1 MKFYLLMV
9 VVNKKGLLRVFPS
22 VNQKGLLRGFFCWVK
37 FQVKGVGYYNLI
49 AFDMLNWNNNGLTES
64 NTRKREFLEMIEI
77 QKSKNTINAKT
88 DTKYLS
94 KIYHNII

>member
-1 MKFYLLMV
+1 MKSLVKTATEYKLDKPASTYKIEWIDKK
-9 VVNKKGLLRVFPS
+9 NKTALTNHSSEKKH
-22 VNQKGLLRGFFCWVK
+22 Q
-37 FQVKGVGYYNLI
+37 
-49 AFDMLNWNNNGLTES
+49 FDFEGTKIIKTES

-77 QKSKNTINAKT
+77 QKSKNTITAKT